1 MSMWLRGAQ
10 LRGLERAFRKPV
22 ECPVPTQVVS
32 SGECLPPAQTRRQAR
47 VEWLLQ
53 RDADLHAGRQGI
65 ARSRYLRSQS
75 GMAAAFLA
83 MNQVY
88 GEVYDVAPVEAAD
101 RDAAEERRDATRGQF
116 IFDVHT
122 HHVHDDYR
130 WEGQLWLRA
139 AARGDLFGSEPWN
152 PDLVGQELDLKYY
165 KFDYYLKDMFFDS
178 DTTLA
183 LLSTS
188 PSVDPHKMLLSD
200 DQMVATRNLV
210 NRLAGT
216 RRMFAHGVIWPS
228 VPQYLPAMDR
238 AATELKVDAWKG
250 YTMGDV
256 LGVTPTFEHPWRMDD
271 EDLTYPSYE
280 KAQHHGVRNICVHK
294 GVLPADYERIPTWR
308 YATVEDVGKAALDWP
323 GLNFHIYHAGLRMWR
338 DLPPVVAEFEDTGR
352 LPWIDEVAAI
362 PARYGVSNV
371 YADVGLSFGALAV
384 SEPRLAAA
392 LLGKLIQGLGTD
404 HVLWGTDSIWFGSP
418 QWQIEALRRIEIPPD
433 LQDRHGFEPLGAAD
447 GPVKS
452 AIFGATPP
460 ASTASSWTRRTP
472 GHRLCRGRP
481 VPPQGGVPGGRPP
494 ARQPVLGLDS
504 HARRCMTTATTRS
517 KLTLA
522 ASYVIMLTY
531 GSRLFDQDRR
541 IDRRVA

>member
-1 MSMWLRGAQ
+1 MSQWLRAGQ
-10 LRGLERAFRKPV
+10 LRDLQRAYLKRV

-32 SGECLPPAQTRRQAR
+32 SGECLPPPQTRQQAQ
-47 VEWLLQ
+47 VEWVLQ
-53 RDADLHAGRQGI
+53 RDAEHHAGRQGL
-65 ARSRYLRSQS
+65 ARSRYLRSRS

-83 MNQVY
+83 MNRVF
-88 GEVYDVAPVEAAD
+88 GEAFDVAPVEAAD
-101 RDAAEERRDATRGQF
+101 QEAAAERHDALRGQF

-122 HHVHDDYR
+122 HHVHDDYA

-139 AARGDLFGSEPWN
+139 AARGDLFGGEPWN
-152 PDLVGQELDLKYY
+152 PALVEQELDLKYY

-188 PSVDPHKMLLSD
+188 PSVDPYKRLLSD

-216 RRMFAHGVIWPS
+216 RRMFAHGVVWPS
-228 VPQYLPAMDR
+228 VPEYLEAMDR

-256 LGVTPTFEHPWRMDD
+256 LGVSPTFENPWRMDD
-271 EDLTYPSYE
+271 EELTYPSYE
-280 KAQHHGVRNICVHK
+280 KAQRHGVRNICVHK
-294 GVLPADYERIPTWR
+294 GVLPNDYKKIPTWR
-308 YATVEDVGKAALDWP
+308 YATVEDVGKAAQDWP
-323 GLNFHIYHAGLRMWR
+323 ALNFHLYHAGLRMWR
-338 DLPPVVAEFEDTGR
+338 DLPLLVTEFESAGT
-352 LPWIDEVAAI
+352 LPWIDEVASI
-362 PARYGVSNV
+362 PERYGVSNV

-392 LLGKLIQGLGTD
+392 LLGKLIKGLGAD

-433 LQDRHGFEPLGAAD
+433 LQEKHGFEPLGPAD

-452 AIFGATPP
+452 AIFGGNAARQYGIDLD
-460 ASTASSWTRRTP
+460 AS
-472 GHRLCRGRP
+472 GRP
-481 VPPQGGVPGGRPP
+481 
-494 ARQPVLGLDS
+494 
-504 HARRCMTTATTRS
+504 TTDYAGDDLSRL
-517 KLTLA
+517 KAQYLA
-522 ASYVIMLTY
+522 A
-531 GSRLFDQDRR
+531 GHQRDNLFWGWIGKQRDG
-541 IDRRVA
+541 

>member
-88 GEVYDVAPVEAAD
+88 GEVYEVAPVEAAD

-139 AARGDLFGSEPWN
+139 AARGDLFGTEPWN

-228 VPQYLPAMDR
+228 VAQYLPAMDR
-238 AATELKVDAWKG
+238 AATELKVDSWKG

-338 DLPPVVAEFEDTGR
+338 DLPPVVAEFERTGR
-352 LPWIDEVAAI
+352 LPWIDEVAEI
-362 PARYGVSNV
+362 PQRYGVSNV

-392 LLGKLIQGLGTD
+392 LLGKLIKGLGAD

-433 LQDRHGFEPLGAAD
+433 LQERHGFEPLGAAD

-452 AIFGATPP
+452 AIFGVNA
-460 ASTASSWTRRTP
+460 ARQYGIELDAA
-472 GHRLCRGRP
+472 GRP
-481 VPPQGGVPGGRPP
+481 VTDYAGDDLSRLK
-494 ARQPVLGLDS
+494 AEY
-504 HARRCMTTATTRS
+504 
-517 KLTLA
+517 LA
-522 ASYVIMLTY
+522 A
-531 GSRLFDQDRR
+531 GHQRDNLFWGWIRTQD
-541 IDRRVA
+541 DA

>member
-10 LRGLERAFRKPV
+10 LRGLERAFRKRV

-32 SGECLPPAQTRRQAR
+32 SGECLPPAQMRRQAQ

-53 RDADLHAGRQGI
+53 RDADGHARRQGV
-65 ARSRYLRSQS
+65 ARGRYLRSQS

-101 RDAAEERRDATRGQF
+101 PDAAEERRDATRSQF

-139 AARGDLFGSEPWN
+139 AARGDLFGGTPWN
-152 PDLVGQELDLKYY
+152 PELVGQELDLKYY
-165 KFDYYLKDMFFDS
+165 KFDHYLKDMFFDS

-238 AATELKVDAWKG
+238 AATEPRVDAWKG

-256 LGVTPTFEHPWRMDD
+256 LGVSPTFEHPWRMDD
-271 EDLTYPSYE
+271 EELTYPSYE
-280 KAQHHGVRNICVHK
+280 KARRHGVRNICVHK

-308 YATVEDVGKAALDWP
+308 HATVEDVGKAARDWP
-323 GLNFHIYHAGLRMWR
+323 ELNFHIYHAALRMWR
-338 DLPPVVAEFEDTGR
+338 DLPPVVAEFEATGR
-352 LPWIDEVAAI
+352 LPWIDELAEI
-362 PARYGVSNV
+362 PRRYGVSNV

-392 LLGKLIQGLGTD
+392 LLGKLIRGLGAD

-418 QWQIEALRRIEIPPD
+418 QWQIEALRRIEIPAD
-433 LQDRHGFEPLGAAD
+433 LQEKHGFEPLGPAG

-452 AIFGATPP
+452 AIFGGNAAGQYGIELDAAGTPVTDY
-460 ASTASSWTRRTP
+460 AGDDLS
-472 GHRLCRGRP
+472 RLKGEY
-481 VPPQGGVPGGRPP
+481 
-494 ARQPVLGLDS
+494 
-504 HARRCMTTATTRS
+504 
-517 KLTLA
+517 LA
-522 ASYVIMLTY
+522 A
-531 GSRLFDQDRR
+531 GHQRDNLFWGWIRPADP
-541 IDRRVA
+541 